1 MTEEYEENI
10 SEQQTFEEEVEHGSP
25 PTLSTSITSTVSNDS
40 DDDVCSSF
48 KLLN

>member
-10 SEQQTFEEEVEHGSP
+10 SEQQTFEEVEHGSP

-40 DDDVCSSF
+40 DDDVSCSF